1 MADIIHKPAK
11 SEFKRMAAQLGY
23 EQVVR
28 CRDCKYSYEDIDG
41 LTCVYGPCGLHCAG
55 GLLLQVR
62 RKEYRNMKK
71 LIEKLRLWLI
81 RRLNAV
87 PMDEHTELC
96 REGISLLQRLE
107 RQEAE
112 QKRLTER
119 FRYAVREICRRS
131 ENTYYDWCCDVC
143 CMRGENCR
151 ANGWCSSF

>member
-1 MADIIHKPAK
+1 
-11 SEFKRMAAQLGY
+11 
-23 EQVVR
+23 
-28 CRDCKYSYEDIDG
+28 
-41 LTCVYGPCGLHCAG
+41 
-55 GLLLQVR
+55 
-62 RKEYRNMKK
+62 MKK

-81 RRLNAV
+81 RRLDAV

-131 ENTYYDWCCDVC
+131 ENTYYDWCCDQC
-143 CMRGENCR
+143 ACDCDKR
-151 ANGWCSSF
+151 NGWCNDFEPVRYGK

>member
-1 MADIIHKPAK
+1 
-11 SEFKRMAAQLGY
+11 
-23 EQVVR
+23 
-28 CRDCKYSYEDIDG
+28 
-41 LTCVYGPCGLHCAG
+41 
-55 GLLLQVR
+55 
-62 RKEYRNMKK
+62 MKK

-112 QKRLTER
+112 QKRLTEH
-119 FRYAVREICRRS
+119 FRYAIREICRRS

-151 ANGWCSSF
+151 ANGWCSSFWPGKVRKNA